1 MTDPGSSTGPAT
13 RVEHDLLGEREVPAE
28 AYYRVQ
34 TLRAQENF
42 HISGV
47 PLSHFPL
54 LIQALAQ
61 VKRAAARANNRL
73 GVLDD
78 ERAAAIET
86 ACEEIVG
93 GALHEHFVVD
103 VIQGG
108 AGTSTNMNANEV
120 IANRALEIL
129 GHERGQYEHLHPN
142 NHVNLG
148 QSTNDVYPTAI
159 RLTMMLSFPG
169 LTEAMDRLI
178 ETLRA
183 KGEEFSHLLKM
194 GRTQLQDAVPMTVG
208 QEFHAWATTISE
220 DVERLTDRKS
230 TRLNSSHVAISYAV
244 FCLKKKTC
252 HQ

>member
-1 MTDPGSSTGPAT
+1 G
-13 RVEHDLLGEREVPAE
+13 
-28 AYYRVQ
+28 VQ

-73 GVLDD
+73 GVLDV
-78 ERAAAIET
+78 ERAAAIDT

-93 GALHEHFVVD
+93 GALHEHSVVD

-108 AGTSTNMNANEV
+108 AGTSTRTNMTATEWISNQT
-120 IANRALEIL
+120 LEIL
-129 GHERGQYEHLHPN
+129 VHELGQYEHLHPN
-142 NHVNLG
+142 HHVNLC

-169 LTEAMDRLI
+169 LTEAMYRLI

-183 KGEEFSHLLKM
+183 KGEEFSHLLK
-194 GRTQLQDAVPMTVG
+194 
-208 QEFHAWATTISE
+208 
-220 DVERLTDRKS
+220 
-230 TRLNSSHVAISYAV
+230 
-244 FCLKKKTC
+244 
-252 HQ
+252 

>member
-1 MTDPGSSTGPAT
+1 
-13 RVEHDLLGEREVPAE
+13 
-28 AYYRVQ
+28 
-34 TLRAQENF
+34 
-42 HISGV
+42 
-47 PLSHFPL
+47 
-54 LIQALAQ
+54 
-61 VKRAAARANNRL
+61 
-73 GVLDD
+73 
-78 ERAAAIET
+78 
-86 ACEEIVG
+86 
-93 GALHEHFVVD
+93 
-103 VIQGG
+103 
-108 AGTSTNMNANEV
+108 MNANEV

-194 GRTQLQDAVPMTVG
+194 G
-208 QEFHAWATTISE
+208 
-220 DVERLTDRKS
+220 DRKS

-244 FCLKKKTC
+244 FCLKKKR
-252 HQ
+252 Q